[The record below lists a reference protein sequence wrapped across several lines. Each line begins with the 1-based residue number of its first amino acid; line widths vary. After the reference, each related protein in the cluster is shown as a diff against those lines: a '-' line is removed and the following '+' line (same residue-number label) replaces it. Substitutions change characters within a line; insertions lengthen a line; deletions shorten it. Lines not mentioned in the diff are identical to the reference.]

1 MYKINYVQHDRYP
14 WSILHLLDL
23 TTGEE
28 KYWLFTV
35 VYEDDLCKEYNVR
48 DLTGLLLDKLPT
60 KGMWT
65 TKEEIQYL

>member
-23 TTGEE
+23 TTDEE

-35 VYEDDLCKEYNVR
+35 VYEDDLCKEHNVK
-48 DLTGLLLDKLPT
+48 DLKGIIIDHLPT
-60 KGMWT
+60 KGEWIT
-65 TKEEIQYL
+65 QQEIQEL